1 MDPKWLQPID
11 VALSTA
17 QNIVEKQIINENEGK
32 PMQSKQIHDF
42 ARHLWTSPFSRSW
55 IYHQGKRKKLWYQLQ
70 TWEMKNKICNRW
82 SRTYKC
88 LNASTE
94 NSSKVPPVTETLTSC
109 QQDSA
114 QSHDKHCQGNL
125 KEAIAG
131 REAHLP

>member
-1 MDPKWLQPID
+1 MKGNQCSQNKFMTLLDTYEHLCSLD
-11 VALSTA
+11 HGSTA
-17 QNIVEKQIINENEGK
+17 KDNERRSDINYK
-32 PMQSKQIHDF
+32 PE
-42 ARHLWTSPFSRSW
+42 RW
-55 IYHQGKRKKLWYQLQ
+55 
-70 TWEMKNKICNRW
+70 KIKFCNRW

-88 LNASTE
+88 LNASIE